1 MQVII
6 WPAFLL
12 FLLFSGILLFPEAT
26 LSAIAELRRRYR
38 LHLINRCGKKVT
50 EAFIKDMRVKYA
62 SKGYDMEGFEDVIE
76 EYKPALIERFGKR
89 CANDFLGEPSEL
101 ERYY

>member
-12 FLLFSGILLFPEAT
+12 LLSGSTILLFPEAT
-26 LSAIAELRRRYR
+26 LAVIAELRRRYR
-38 LHLINRCGKKVT
+38 LHLINRCGKKAT
-50 EAFIKDMRVKYA
+50 AAFINDMRAKYER
-62 SKGYDMEGFEDVIE
+62 KGYDMEGFDEVIE
-76 EYKPALIERFGKR
+76 EYKAELIYRLGTR
-89 CANDFLGEPSEL
+89 CANDFLGEPSIL